1 MRSPLPAANMMAALE
16 MMRPFKI
23 GYDNK
28 TRDYNVNSDQN
39 ISSKLSRFHHARHA
53 HGYRDVP

>member
-1 MRSPLPAANMMAALE
+1 MRSPLPAANMMAALD

-23 GYDNK
+23 DYNNK
-28 TRDYNVNSDQN
+28 TIDYNVNSDWD
-39 ISSKLSRFHHARHA
+39 ISSKLSRFHHARHV